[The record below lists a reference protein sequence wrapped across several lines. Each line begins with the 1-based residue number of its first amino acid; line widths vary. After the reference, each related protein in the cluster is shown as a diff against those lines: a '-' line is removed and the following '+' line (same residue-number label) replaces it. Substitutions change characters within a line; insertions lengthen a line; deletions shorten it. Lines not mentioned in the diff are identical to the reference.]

1 MTDTANVNYMEDEK
15 LQKEIVAKVKELREA
30 DPKLKRVFPIMVIGD
45 EEFGEKPYYVSY
57 FKQPPFTAFS
67 TYLSLSQKDQ
77 AGAMRQLAKD
87 CFVDGDKELVKDD
100 SLFIYGTMPQ
110 LGRIIELRQSKLV
123 NLSTAGK

>member
-45 EEFGEKPYYVSY
+45 EEFGEKPYYVAY

-67 TYLSLSQKDQ
+67 TNLSLSQKDQ